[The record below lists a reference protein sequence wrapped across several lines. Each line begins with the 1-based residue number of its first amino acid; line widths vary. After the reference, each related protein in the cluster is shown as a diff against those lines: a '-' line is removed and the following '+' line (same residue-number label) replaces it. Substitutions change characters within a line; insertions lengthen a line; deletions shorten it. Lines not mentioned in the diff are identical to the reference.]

1 MLWFQ
6 RSETL
11 TRPRSLELAARP
23 GAGAALQQHE
33 STSDRH
39 GIVTCTSFPTHPHDA
54 QFEPWPTWHYLAVR
68 PPAKPWTSPGPTCHR
83 QNNRQRFFPHL
94 TSVKQVSSARIFEQF
109 RRSILLLLMMLLGAW
124 TGTVQLFTHRRM
136 SAVTTHAA
144 RALEI
149 NNYGPA
155 EKLITY
161 CNTRSLV
168 SLCCDRR

>member
-1 MLWFQ
+1 M
-6 RSETL
+6 T
-11 TRPRSLELAARP
+11 PSLNL
-23 GAGAALQQHE
+23 G
-33 STSDRH
+33 RH
-39 GIVTCTSFPTHPHDA
+39 GIISPSVHL
-54 QFEPWPTWHYLAVR
+54 Q
-68 PPAKPWTSPGPTCHR
+68 SPGPLRDPPVIGRTIDSV
-83 QNNRQRFFPHL
+83 FFPHL